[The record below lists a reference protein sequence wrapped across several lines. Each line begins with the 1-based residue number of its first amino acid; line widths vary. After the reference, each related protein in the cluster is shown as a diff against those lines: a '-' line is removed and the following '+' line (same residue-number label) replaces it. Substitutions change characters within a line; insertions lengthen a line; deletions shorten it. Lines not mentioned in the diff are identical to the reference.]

1 MPDYYTAPMRTFIS
15 LSSIS
20 HLALLTGTFGVALLC
35 GNMRG
40 AETANDFSKGVIDI
54 GIVVQDANRT
64 AEFLTNAIGF
74 MEVKGFSA
82 SADLGRK
89 IGLIDG
95 YAVDVRVFA
104 LTGEPSTKIKVLSF
118 PQANGKKADQKFIH
132 STMGYRYLTLYVK
145 DMNKAVERLKA
156 AKVKCEG
163 ETPLEMGG
171 GTYIAVVKDPDG
183 NFLELIG
190 PKK

>member
-1 MPDYYTAPMRTFIS
+1 MKTLIS
-15 LSSIS
+15 LSSLSRFFLIAGVAAG
-20 HLALLTGTFGVALLC
+20 ALLAGSSQA
-35 GNMRG
+35 
-40 AETANDFSKGVIDI
+40 AESANDFSKGVIDI

-104 LTGEPSTKIKVLSF
+104 LTDEPSTKIKVLSF

-132 STMGYRYLTLYVK
+132 STMGIRYLTIYVK

-163 ETPLEMGG
+163 ETPLELNG

-183 NFLELIG
+183 NFVELIG